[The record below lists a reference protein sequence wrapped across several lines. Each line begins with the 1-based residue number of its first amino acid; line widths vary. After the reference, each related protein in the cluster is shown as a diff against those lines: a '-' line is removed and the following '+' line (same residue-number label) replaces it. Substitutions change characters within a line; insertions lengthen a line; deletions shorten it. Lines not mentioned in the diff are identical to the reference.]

1 MGKKATHFNQ
11 AMQILQELKKEYP
24 SYHLC
29 QHLSSALGGYKDL
42 WGVADKE
49 MLFALQKYKTELEF
63 NIASDDEVNEIMKDA
78 QNLDVLFEEEEE
90 EDGY

>member
-11 AMQILQELKKEYP
+11 IIQMLQELKKEHP
-24 SYHLC
+24 GYHLC

-42 WGVADKE
+42 WGVPDKE

-63 NIASDDEVNEIMKDA
+63 NIAPDDEVNDIIKDA
-78 QNLDVLFEEEEE
+78 QNLDVLFSE
-90 EDGY
+90 EDEDYDS